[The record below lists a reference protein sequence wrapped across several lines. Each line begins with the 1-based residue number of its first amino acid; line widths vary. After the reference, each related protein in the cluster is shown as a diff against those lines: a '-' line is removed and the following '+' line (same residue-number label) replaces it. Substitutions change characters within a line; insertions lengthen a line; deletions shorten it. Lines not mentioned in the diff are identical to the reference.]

1 MRKSAYIILALIAA
15 TLIAASATTRS
26 AKRDIGNNL
35 TIFNRLFKELQTY
48 YVDSIDAKKSVET
61 AIAAMLDDIDPYTVY
76 IPYEEQADFRSMTT
90 GEYGGVGSFIM
101 ERNGNVYFS
110 EPAEGSPSQLAGIRA
125 GDMILMINGDS
136 VAGWKSSKVSETL
149 KGTPGTDV
157 RVTVN
162 RPWIEDSILTF
173 DITRRK
179 IQMPSVPYYG
189 MLADGH
195 TGYIQL
201 TSFTE
206 KSADEVRSALVDL
219 MARPGFE
226 ALVLDLRGN
235 GGGLVES
242 AVKIV
247 GLFTPK
253 GTEVLRTRGKDVMS
267 EKIYKTSS
275 KPLTTDLPLI
285 VLIDG
290 GTASAS
296 EIVAGSLQDMDRAV
310 IIGTR
315 SFGKG
320 LVQTTRPLPYDGMLK
335 VTIAKYYIPSGRL
348 IQAIDYSHRNPDG
361 SVSRIPDSLTSV
373 FHTRAGREVRDGGG
387 ITPDITIDYPDI
399 TRLTYNLVRDN
410 WVFDYA
416 TRYAATHPS
425 LPAPGEFVVTDS
437 IYADFKSTID
447 PSRLNYDKV
456 CETILKQLRE
466 SARSEGYMNDS
477 VQATLDLLER
487 QLHHDLD
494 HDLDVNRKIIEPY
507 LAGEIVSRYYFARG
521 EAEHALR
528 YDNAL
533 DTVFALTASPQK
545 YRAILKSPADK

>member
-1 MRKSAYIILALIAA
+1 MRKSAYIILAVVAA
-15 TLIAASATTRS
+15 TIMAASATTRS
-26 AKRDIGNNL
+26 AKREIGNNL

-61 AIAAMLDDIDPYTVY
+61 AISAMLDDIDPYTVY

-90 GEYGGVGSFIM
+90 GEYGGVGSYIM

-110 EPAEGSPSQLAGIRA
+110 EPTEGSPSQLAGIRP
-125 GDMILMINGDS
+125 GDQILMINSDS

-149 KGTPGTDV
+149 KGAPGTEV
-157 RVTVN
+157 RVTVK
-162 RPWIEDSILTF
+162 RPWVEDSILTF
-173 DITRRK
+173 DLTRRK

-189 MLADGH
+189 MLSDGR

-219 MARPGFE
+219 MSRPGFN

-242 AVKIV
+242 AVQIV
-247 GLFTPK
+247 GFFTPK

-310 IIGTR
+310 IVGSR
-315 SFGKG
+315 SYGKG

-387 ITPDITIDYPDI
+387 ITPDITVDYPDI
-399 TRLTYNLVRDN
+399 TRLTFNLVRDN

-425 LPAPGEFVVTDS
+425 LPAPTEFVITDS
-437 IYADFKSTID
+437 IYDDFKASID

-466 SARSEGYMNDS
+466 SARTEGYMNDS
-477 VQATLDLLER
+477 VQATLDLLEK
-487 QLHHDLD
+487 QLHHDLSQ
-494 HDLDVNRKIIEPY
+494 DLDVNRKAIEPY

-521 EAEHALR
+521 EAEHGLR

-533 DTVFALTASPQK
+533 DTVLKLTAAPEK
-545 YRAILKSPADK
+545 YRAILKPAK